1 VEGIKTQNRAIY
13 LIRKLLP
20 YVIGV
25 VFLIYLVHLVS
36 FQRFTESIVRGRYEY
51 FLPLSIIAFLLV
63 FFVDVLG
70 TKLLIDKSVIYTTFN
85 EMLVVKSISGLVGF
99 LNQAVGQMSIGYYYH
114 KKSGLPFFYVGGA
127 LLLLLFIDV
136 ISLVIALGLNIK
148 EDVIAVSP
156 LVPYLTIGLIL
167 VLPLY
172 LLIRFVIMSLFK
184 NDKLR
189 VSTLLMSNR
198 IGQLMGAL
206 VLIPFT
212 DLITILM
219 ARIPRIFLKAT
230 FMLFSLWLFNVK
242 VPYAE
247 GLCLTLLSLFVAAI
261 PITPSGLGSFQGISM
276 LLLQKYGESAD
287 ILASTLASNMVFIIG
302 QILMG
307 LFYLQKGLY
316 LLGVKSKEAKEEK

>member
-1 VEGIKTQNRAIY
+1 VEEKKTQNSTIY
-13 LIRKLLP
+13 LLRKLLP

-25 VFLIYLVHLVS
+25 VFLIYLIHLVS
-36 FQRFTESIVRGRYEY
+36 FQRFAESVMRGRYEY
-51 FLPLSIIAFLLV
+51 FIPLSIFAFLLV

-70 TKLLIDKSVIYTTFN
+70 TKILIDKSVIYTPFR
-85 EMLVVKSISGLVGF
+85 EMLIVKSISGLVGF

-127 LLLLLFIDV
+127 LLLLLFIDI

-148 EDVIAVSP
+148 EDVITVSP

-167 VLPLY
+167 LLPLY
-172 LLIRFVIMSLFK
+172 LIVRFAIMFLFK
-184 NDKLR
+184 NDRLK
-189 VSTLLMSNR
+189 VSTILMSNR

-261 PITPSGLGSFQGISM
+261 PVTPSGLGSFQGMSI
-276 LLLQKYGESAD
+276 LLLQRYGDRAD

-302 QILMG
+302 QIMMG
-307 LFYLQKGLY
+307 IFYLQKGLY
-316 LLGVKSKEAKEEK
+316 LLSAKSKEADEK